1 MKPIGI
7 PSASLPLALVITALL
22 TACGGGGGGGST
34 PTPASS
40 VAPASSG
47 APSSVAASSTA
58 VSSVAVSSVTS
69 TSTPTSSL
77 AASSSSSS
85 FTNTC
90 QLPGSSSSS
99 VASAPLLGDASISA
113 FIVVDQFGY
122 LPDAKKI
129 AVIRDPQNGYDA
141 AQSFTPGSSYELI
154 NLDTNTVVHTGV
166 AVSWKAG
173 ATFDTAG
180 DKAWWFDFS
189 QIATPGTYAVLDR
202 EKNVR
207 SPSFKIAAD
216 VYKPVLKHAMRTFFY
231 QRAGFAKQ
239 TPCAEPAWV
248 DAASHIGAG
257 QDKNARLYNDVDNA
271 ATERDLSGGWYDA
284 GDYNKYTNWHAY
296 YLVALLHTYAEN
308 PEIWTDDYN
317 IPESG
322 NGVPDIIDEIRWGFD
337 WLKKMQNDNGSV
349 LSIVGL
355 SHSKQIGQLT
365 EHASPPS
372 SATGASYYGPANT
385 SATLTSAGAFALGAK
400 ILGSLGNSDLDTYA
414 ADLKIRAE
422 KAWDWSSA
430 NPSVT
435 FRNNEGA
442 SAGLGAGQQEVD
454 DAGRATKKLTAAIYL
469 FAATGSSTY
478 REFVEGKAGNA
489 TNWVS
494 PWNEPEV
501 SAWLYYASLPGTT
514 AAIANTLKTQYASAL
529 NASDNWVAIRSNS
542 GMGDDPYG
550 AFLGTSNFTWGSNRT
565 MSRKGQTFH
574 NLIDY
579 SISGADTTEVRNA
592 AMGYLH
598 YIHGTNPQGM
608 VYLSNMYSLGVHSSV
623 NEFYHSWFTN
633 GSPLWDR
640 VGTSTYGPAPGFL
653 VGGPNPSYDWDSFCN
668 TTPRDSRCEGDAAP
682 NPPKGQPAMK
692 AYLDFN
698 TSWPLNSWQVT
709 ENHNDYQVA
718 YIRLLSKFVN

>member
-1 MKPIGI
+1 MKYSGM
-7 PSASLPLALVITALL
+7 PSANLPLALIITALL
-22 TACGGGGGGGST
+22 SACGGGGGGGST
-34 PTPASS
+34 PKPASS
-40 VAPASSG
+40 AAAVSSVT
-47 APSSVAASSTA
+47 PSSVAASSAA
-58 VSSVAVSSVTS
+58 VSSVSS
-69 TSTPTSSL
+69 TSSL

-122 LPDAKKI
+122 LPDTKKI
-129 AVIRDPQNGYDA
+129 AVIRDPQDGYDA

-154 NLDTNTVVHTGV
+154 NLDNNTVAYTGA
-166 AVSWKAG
+166 AVSWKSG
-173 ATFDTAG
+173 ATYEPAG

-189 QIATPGTYAVLDR
+189 QIVTPGTYAVLDR

-207 SPSFKIAAD
+207 SPSFKIAAG
-216 VYKPVLKHAMRTFFY
+216 VYQPVLKHAMRTFFY

-257 QDKNARLYNDVDNA
+257 QDRNARLFSDKDNA

-308 PEIWTDDYN
+308 PDIWTDDYN

-355 SHSKQIGQLT
+355 SHSKQIGQRT

-400 ILGSLGNSDLDTYA
+400 ILGSLGNSDLNAYA

-422 KAWDWSSA
+422 KAWDWSIA

-454 DAGRATKKLTAAIYL
+454 DAGRAAKKLTAAIYL

-478 REFVEGKAGNA
+478 RTYVDGKATNA
-489 TNWVS
+489 TSWVS
-494 PWNEPEV
+494 PWNEPEL
-501 SAWLYYASLPGTT
+501 SAWLYYASLPDSTT
-514 AAIANTLKTQYASAL
+514 SIAATIRSQYQSAL
-529 NASDNWVAIRSNS
+529 NSNDNLKAVRD
-542 GMGDDPYG
+542 GEDPYG
-550 AFLGTSNFTWGSNRT
+550 VHLKAEEFTWGSNRT
-565 MSRKGQTFH
+565 VSRKGQTFH

-579 SISGADTTEVRNA
+579 QIGNPDAAEIRNA
-592 AMGYLH
+592 ALGSLH

-653 VGGPNPSYDWDSFCN
+653 VGGPNRSYNWDINACPGNSGCG
-668 TTPRDSRCEGDAAP
+668 SAP
-682 NPPKGQPAMK
+682 LSPPKDQPSMK
-692 AYLDFN
+692 SYLDFN
-698 TSWPLNSWQVT
+698 TSWPLNSWEVT

-718 YIRLLSKFVN
+718 YIRLLSKFVNNP

>member
-7 PSASLPLALVITALL
+7 SSANLPLALAITALL
-22 TACGGGGGGGST
+22 SACGGGGGSD
-34 PTPASS
+34 PKPASS
-40 VAPASSG
+40 TAPASSA

-58 VSSVAVSSVTS
+58 VSSVAISSVTS
-69 TSTPTSSL
+69 TSSQ
-77 AASSSSSS
+77 AASSSSS

-99 VASAPLLGDASISA
+99 VASAPLLGDASISS

-122 LPDAKKI
+122 LPDAKKV
-129 AVIRDPQNGYDA
+129 AVIRDPQVGYDA

-166 AVSWKAG
+166 AVSWKSG
-173 ATFDTAG
+173 ATYDPAG

-257 QDKNARLYNDVDNA
+257 QDKNARLFNDKDNA

-308 PEIWTDDYN
+308 PDIWTDDYN

-322 NGVPDIIDEIRWGFD
+322 NGVPDIIDEIKWGFD

-355 SHSKQIGQLT
+355 SHEKASNQ
-365 EHASPPS
+365 HASPPS

-400 ILGSLGNSDLDTYA
+400 ILGSLDNSDLNTYA
-414 ADLKIRAE
+414 ADLKTRAE
-422 KAWDWSSA
+422 KAWDWSIA
-430 NPSVT
+430 NPNVT

-469 FAATGSSTY
+469 FAATGSSAYRTY
-478 REFVEGKAGNA
+478 VDGKAINA
-489 TNWVS
+489 TSWVS
-494 PWNEPEV
+494 PWNEPEL
-501 SAWLYYASLPGTT
+501 SAWLYYASLPDATT
-514 AAIANTLKTQYASAL
+514 TIANAVKSQYQSAL
-529 NASDNWVAIRSNS
+529 NNANDNWKAVRN
-542 GMGDDPYG
+542 GDDPYSVNLS
-550 AFLGTSNFTWGSNRT
+550 ASEFTWGSNRT
-565 MSRKGQTFH
+565 VSRKGLTFH
-574 NLIDY
+574 HLIDY
-579 SISGADTTEVRNA
+579 QFSDVDAAEARNA
-592 AMGYLH
+592 AMGSLH

-653 VGGPNPSYDWDSFCN
+653 VGGPNRSYNWDINACPGNSGCG
-668 TTPRDSRCEGDAAP
+668 SAP
-682 NPPKGQPAMK
+682 LSPPKDQPSMK
-692 AYLDFN
+692 SYLDFN
-698 TSWPLNSWQVT
+698 TSWPLNSWEVT